1 MNNGL
6 LSISLAVLLCFAAQA
21 GQDPNQVPD
30 FLGIVDAAGLKKLEN
45 KPTHVVLYDK
55 DKTIDGQL
63 VSITTMQKDGSS
75 LRLLEIAEGRRKK
88 RYKPTEIKTLYIDRQ
103 EYLLRIHVPTQSLY
117 LIDKPQMLVVAKQY
131 LNSRR
136 AQLAP
141 VQPPRDYKERTA
153 ISLKFAQ
160 DAAGTVGE
168 PALAKELANVILVTD
183 MPEAQVEPFGS
194 AIDRVVEQLN
204 QMFSVASME
213 LLGPGKPVLAVFVD
227 RTRMNTFETEVMK
240 ANPIEYQNAIL
251 HDHRDRTVISIEDS
265 RSGQHLVW
273 QAAWGLASEHIRFA
287 HSNIDV
293 APWLQSGM
301 QQRCADIILP
311 RINVLRTDMQKAK
324 MVLFQTRSL
333 NGLLVADEVAE
344 SSTVICKFLVG
355 YLQNLSEP
363 GFQQLFEQVKLGLT
377 FDDALQRTFGM
388 TEQDW
393 IAGFGQSLGLP
404 GIQP

>member
-1 MNNGL
+1 MNIRL
-6 LSISLAVLLCFAAQA
+6 HSTFLTLLLCCSAQA
-21 GQDPNQVPD
+21 GQDTNQVPD

-45 KPTHVVLYDK
+45 KPTHVVLFDK

-88 RYKPTEIKTLYIDRQ
+88 RYKPTDIKTLYIDRQ
-103 EYLLRIHVPTQSLY
+103 EYLLRLHVPTQSLY
-117 LIDKPQMLVVAKQY
+117 LVDKQQMLVVAKQY

-141 VQPPRDYKERTA
+141 VQPPQDFKERTA
-153 ISLKFAQ
+153 SSLTFAQ
-160 DAAGTVGE
+160 DATKTLGE
-168 PALAKELANVILVTD
+168 PVIARELANVILITD
-183 MPEAQVEPFGS
+183 MPEAQVEPFGT

-204 QMFSVASME
+204 QMFGVASME
-213 LLGPGKPVLAVFVD
+213 LLGPGKPVLAAFVD
-227 RTRMNTFETEVMK
+227 RTRMNTFETEVMQ

-273 QAAWGLASEHIRFA
+273 QAAWGLASEHIRFT
-287 HSNIDV
+287 HSNIAV
-293 APWLQSGM
+293 ASWLLNGM
-301 QQRCADIILP
+301 QQRCADTILP
-311 RINVLRTDMQKAK
+311 RVNVLRTDMQKAK

-333 NGLLVADEVAE
+333 SGLLVADEVAE
-344 SSTVICKFLVG
+344 SSTVICKLLVG

-363 GFQQLFEQVKLGLT
+363 GFQQVFEQVKLGLT
-377 FDDALQRTFGM
+377 FDYALQRTFSM
-388 TEQDW
+388 SEQDW
-393 IAGFGQSLGLP
+393 ITGFGQSLGLP
-404 GIQP
+404 AIQP